1 MDNCHNY
8 VTISISLE
16 SIYNSFSF
24 NSQFSD
30 SKTGIFLGFRGKL
43 LQRLL
48 ISCLFTTVFHL
59 TLHFMTVETASFNSL
74 TTKYQF
80 LSIWYTF
87 PLKKHCS
94 WNQPVLGIK
103 YRLYGKLLTKFTHKH
118 YTISAE
124 YISGNSSYQLY
135 NLGCIY
141 CSYQLYNLGCIYCSY
156 QLYNLGCIYCSY
168 QVRGEYCDSSIY
180 PCTCVCI
187 YIGFT
192 HVPVSVST

>member
-1 MDNCHNY
+1 MTNCQKDQFSGHYTKINLYHNKKQDIDTTVTFKVRMDNCHNY

-87 PLKKHCS
+87 PLKNVVPGTNQYWALSIGSIVNCS
-94 WNQPVLGIK
+94 QNLHIN
-103 YRLYGKLLTKFTHKH
+103 
-118 YTISAE
+118 TI
-124 YISGNSSYQLY
+124 Q
-135 NLGCIY
+135 
-141 CSYQLYNLGCIYCSY
+141 
-156 QLYNLGCIYCSY
+156 
-168 QVRGEYCDSSIY
+168 
-180 PCTCVCI
+180 
-187 YIGFT
+187 
-192 HVPVSVST
+192 